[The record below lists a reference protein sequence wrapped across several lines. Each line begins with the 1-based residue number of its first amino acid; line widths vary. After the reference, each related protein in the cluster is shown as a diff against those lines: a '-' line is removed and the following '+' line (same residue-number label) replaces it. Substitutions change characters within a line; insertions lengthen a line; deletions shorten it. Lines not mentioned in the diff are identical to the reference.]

1 VRGLRLRG
9 SDLEGEC
16 PQGNEAGKLR
26 QDGEDAFPVKG
37 IRVRDENRRDIP
49 REVAESGKGGR
60 NGCEDVAPRWDPDVV
75 GEEPK
80 AGGAFDG
87 AKKLVR
93 RQATKIELRL
103 ERPEEMWAQGFIGYP
118 GRRRDPGQRDA
129 VIEAD
134 EDVSEVDEECAQ
146 KAGLFRGGRA
156 DRSGGRGRPCGD
168 PSRSR
173 SRERARRSGG

>member
-1 VRGLRLRG
+1 
-9 SDLEGEC
+9 
-16 PQGNEAGKLR
+16 
-26 QDGEDAFPVKG
+26 VKG
-37 IRVRDENRRDIP
+37 IRVRDKNRLDVL
-49 REVAESGKGGR
+49 REVAEGGQGGR
-60 NGCEDVAPRWDPDVV
+60 NGREDVAPRRDPDVV

-80 AGGAFDG
+80 ASGAFDG
-87 AKKLVR
+87 AKKSVR
-93 RQATKIELRL
+93 RQATEIELRL
-103 ERPEEMWAQGFIGYP
+103 ERPEEMWAQGFSGYP

-168 PSRSR
+168 PSRSH
-173 SRERARRSGG
+173 SRERARRSGR